1 MEFHAKNGKICK
13 IRDFEFSRQNW
24 IQNSSKIKLCFLQNF
39 EFSRQKWKKYL
50 NLSKIMFLKKIFEFS
65 RQKWQ
70 NKRGSLR
77 SQKCCKNE
85 SFWVIFTHCA
95 FSSVT
100 NDIGGGNQ
108 LFPWKITPYYAHLNT
123 RAFTSLRTKNENV
136 SFTDLLKWATGGLHT
151 KLSDAG
157 HNVWKTSQKV
167 SFYNNASEASY
178 DCFHFSHFWREDS
191 NIWIN
196 GKILF

>member
-1 MEFHAKNGKICK
+1 MDSKFFKKI
-13 IRDFEFSRQNW
+13 
-24 IQNSSKIKLCFLQNF
+24 CFLQNF
-39 EFSRQKWKKYL
+39 EFSRQKWQNMQ
-50 NLSKIMFLKKIFEFS
+50 NLSKNMFLKIYLNFPAKNGKINVA
-65 RQKWQ
+65 RYA
-70 NKRGSLR
+70 R
-77 SQKCCKNE
+77 KNE
-85 SFWVIFTHCA
+85 TFWAILTHCA

-123 RAFTSLRTKNENV
+123 RAFTSLWTKNENV

-157 HNVWKTSQKV
+157 HSVWKTSQKV
-167 SFYNNASEASY
+167 IFYNNASEASY
-178 DCFHFSHFWREDS
+178 VCFHFTHFWRENS